1 MARKVPIFY
10 HIPKNAGTY
19 VSDWLTI
26 GLRYYKNR
34 YTSWWLNPP
43 NAKRN
48 SVKRLMVMKGDILIA
63 KLMVV
68 DQDYYCDSH
77 PGFSSKLSKTEFYI
91 DLQNLTLDLLD
102 KVFLFCVVIEGSGF
116 KIRNHVL
123 ALLEKYELY
132 QFLILRE
139 PFSRSLSIYNYI
151 KSKYSQHE
159 PTHNAIRA
167 LTFQDYILSGQCE
180 DSWLI
185 RNLLNIADE
194 EELKQFHLEEVKE
207 ILKTFKIYDIKYTQ
221 QAIQEAFVECYEF
234 STEEIVLRDMTAYK
248 NETTE
253 KEKIDFNML
262 PSFIKQRFLTRVEI
276 DNDLYR
282 AFIR

>member
-26 GLRYYKNR
+26 GLRYYKNK

-48 SVKRLMVMKGDILIA
+48 SVKRLMVMKNDILIA

-68 DQDYYCDSH
+68 DQDYYFDSH
-77 PGFSSKLSKTEFYI
+77 PGFTSKLSKTEFYI
-91 DLQNLTLDLLD
+91 DLQNLTSDLLD
-102 KVFLFCVVIEGSGF
+102 KVFLFCVVIEGTGF

-139 PFSRSLSIYNYI
+139 PLSRCISIYNYI
-151 KSKYSQHE
+151 KSKNSQHE
-159 PTHNAIRA
+159 PSHNAIQA
-167 LTFQDYILSGQCE
+167 LTFQDYILSEQCE

-185 RNLLNIADE
+185 RNLLNIANE
-194 EELKQFHLEEVKE
+194 EELKKIHLEEAKE
-207 ILKTFKIYDIKYTQ
+207 ILKTFKVYDIKYTE
-221 QAIQEAFVECYEF
+221 QAIQEAFVECYGF

-248 NETTE
+248 NKTTE